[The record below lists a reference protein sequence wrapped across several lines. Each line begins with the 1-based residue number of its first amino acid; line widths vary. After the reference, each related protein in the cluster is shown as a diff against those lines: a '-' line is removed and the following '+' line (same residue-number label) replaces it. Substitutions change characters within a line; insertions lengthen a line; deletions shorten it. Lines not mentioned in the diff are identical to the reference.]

1 MLPLAVASV
10 GLGFARLW
18 VRGSIGMEFAGKGMI
33 TVPVYTREAASLGA
47 KTELKHSSCQSPAHR
62 ELSV

>member
-1 MLPLAVASV
+1 M
-10 GLGFARLW
+10 GE
-18 VRGSIGMEFAGKGMI
+18 GSIGMELGGKRMI
-33 TVPVYTREAASLGA
+33 TIPVYAREAASLGA